1 MYTPP
6 VTPRK
11 LATPEAG
18 GLTGLE
24 VRGQKSEV
32 GKRKEFVDTNSDF
45 NSYHEPLNNLTS
57 DILHLTSRSE
67 RAVEGGAGD
76 WGEVVTR

>member
-11 LATPEAG
+11 PATPEAG
-18 GLTGLE
+18 ELTCSE

-32 GKRKEFVDTNSDF
+32 RLGKRPGVKSEGEKTRKEDPN
-45 NSYHEPLNNLTS
+45 PTS
-57 DILHLTSRSE
+57 DIRFLISE
-67 RAVEGGAGD
+67 WEAAVEGGAGD